1 MFKVQF
7 HLITAFVVSVLHC
20 ACLAQDSIKA
30 TPREIVFDYEDFSPI
45 QSRLDS
51 VQSQV
56 GNKQP
61 DHLKTGTV
69 QNASYEFE
77 SESENSETISP
88 SPTLR
93 LKPRISSTE
102 SETPVTENP
111 VESSTIRMISSLA
124 IVLATFFFVAW
135 LFRKNQE
142 RNSHESLLFSV
153 LASQSIDRQHHV
165 HLVKLSDRLLVVG
178 TTGSNMQCLSEICDE
193 DQVVSIVEQLT
204 EQDSKPSR
212 FSKKQ
217 TETFSEMLDG
227 FQSPSRI
234 QSQ

>member
-1 MFKVQF
+1 M
-7 HLITAFVVSVLHC
+7 
-20 ACLAQDSIKA
+20 AQDSIKE
-30 TPREIVFDYEDFSPI
+30 TPREVVFDYEDFSPI

-56 GNKQP
+56 GTTP
-61 DHLKTGTV
+61 TYRLESGTV

-77 SESENSETISP
+77 SEQENSETISP
-88 SPTLR
+88 SPSLR
-93 LKPRISSTE
+93 LRPRMSSTGSEMPSTE
-102 SETPVTENP
+102 SP
-111 VESSTIRMISSLA
+111 VESSTIRMVSSLA

-193 DQVVSIVEQLT
+193 DQVLHIVEQLA

-212 FSKKQ
+212 FSRKQ
-217 TETFSEMLDG
+217 TETFSEILDG

-234 QSQ
+234 EAK